1 MNVKELIELGV
12 FDVVNAG
19 ENMEQE
25 ISKPFCCDL
34 LSICMSKTPENAA
47 WVTVM
52 GNVNTLAVLSLTDA
66 ACIILAEGAVFDEP
80 ASNKAKALNVTVLRT
95 ELPVFEAAL
104 LVHNQ
109 LHD

>member
-1 MNVKELIELGV
+1 MTVQELIDSKKFEI
-12 FDVVNAG
+12 VNAG
-19 ENMEQE
+19 ENGSQE

-34 LSICMSKTPENAA
+34 LSICMSRTPEGAA

-66 ACIILAEGAVFDEP
+66 ACIVLAEDSVFDDM
-80 ASNKAKALNVTVLRT
+80 ALAKAKQQGITVLRT

-104 LVHNQ
+104 SIHEMLQ
-109 LHD
+109 